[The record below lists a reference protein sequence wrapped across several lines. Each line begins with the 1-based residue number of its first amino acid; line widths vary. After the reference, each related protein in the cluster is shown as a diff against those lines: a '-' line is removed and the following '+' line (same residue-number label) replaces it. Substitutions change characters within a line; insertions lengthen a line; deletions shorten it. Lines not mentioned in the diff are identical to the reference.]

1 MSIYFKIRKYIKF
14 PIPIFFKKHL
24 KKYYG
29 KNKLDQQLEK
39 YLDFHNGFFIE
50 LGAYD
55 GVTQSNTLFYE
66 KNKGWR
72 GILIEPSKDIYKKC
86 KKNRSKKN
94 FYFNRACVSFK
105 FKKNFIEL
113 VYSGLKTFSPQFMID
128 KRQIEHTAHTEL
140 TINDKIFTYKVR

>member
-1 MSIYFKIRKYIKF
+1 MSIYYKIRKYIKL
-14 PIPIFFKKHL
+14 PIPLFFKKYF

-72 GILIEPSKDIYKKC
+72 GILIEPSKDIYKIC
-86 KKNRSKKN
+86 KKNRSI
-94 FYFNRACVSFK
+94 
-105 FKKNFIEL
+105 KNFI
-113 VYSGLKTFSPQFMID
+113 YNY
-128 KRQIEHTAHTEL
+128 H
-140 TINDKIFTYKVR
+140 KVIVF